1 VRELSKREAARLG
14 QRFISALG
22 IAAIPIGVLAPLAPD
37 WWEGK
42 WWPVILVATLACAWG
57 LLGLIRGKPQHEY
70 ISGVT
75 IRLVVGDLF
84 EQDASSVV
92 GFTTTFDTSVPSI
105 IASTSVQ
112 AALLKKVYG
121 DSQARLDADLTI
133 ALARSTPTGRTISKA
148 GNTVCYPLGS
158 VATLD
163 LADGR
168 HIYCAAYTEMNEH
181 NNASGTIRSVL
192 EGLDNSWEEADRVGN
207 GAPICVPLIGQGQSR
222 IPELTPEIAVRLIA
236 FSFLLRS
243 QKGRFANE
251 LRIVLH
257 PSDKHKVNFSEF
269 QAFLRSL
276 AL

>member
-1 VRELSKREAARLG
+1 MRGFSKRDVARFG
-14 QRFISALG
+14 QRVISALG
-22 IAAIPIGVLAPLAPD
+22 IAAIPIGVLAPLAPH

-42 WWPVILVATLACAWG
+42 WWLVICVLLLASGWAI
-57 LLGLIRGKPQHEY
+57 LGLIRKKPQHEY
-70 ISGVT
+70 VNGAT

-84 EQDASSVV
+84 DQNASAVV

-105 IASTSVQ
+105 IAPTSVQ
-112 AALLKKVYG
+112 AALLKTVYG
-121 DSQARLDADLTI
+121 GSQARLDTDLTT
-133 ALARSTPTGRTISKA
+133 ALGRLSPSGTISKP
-148 GNTVCYPLGS
+148 GKTDRYPLGS

-168 HIYCAAYTEMNEH
+168 HMYCAAYTEMNVH

-192 EGLDNSWEEADRVGN
+192 DGLDNSWDEADRVGN
-207 GAPICVPLIGQGQSR
+207 GTPICVPLIGQGQSR

-236 FSFLLRS
+236 FSFLLRTER
-243 QKGRFANE
+243 GRFASE

-257 PSDKHKVNFSEF
+257 PSDKHKVNFPEF

-276 AL
+276 AT